1 MDITSTR
8 ITDSI
13 QTFIACRDDLLH
25 EDEATFEYQ
34 LERFLQFC
42 DTDELVQS
50 ILQPV
55 LAGAPVDVDAWW
67 AKAGSRDG
75 DVVFPMTKS
84 EDLALRYSILR
95 SIHSQPNLIFR
106 FGMAFGKHKRD
117 DAIEVFRSV
126 VVRPLAAELT
136 HRIGDAANIASP
148 EARTLQAVPLHRIPS
163 PNEIKIFLSHK
174 SVDKPMVRR
183 YYEALKVLGFSPWLD
198 ESNMS
203 AGANLE
209 RELLDGFERSCAAVF
224 FITESFKDASYLAT
238 EVDYAIGQ
246 KRQKG
251 QKFAIIALRY
261 SSSAVVPGLLR
272 PYVYRDIANDL
283 EGFKVILDALPIELG
298 PVRWKARVVAE

>member
-1 MDITSTR
+1 MDKTSTR

-13 QTFIACRDDLLH
+13 QTFVACRDDLLH

-42 DTDELVQS
+42 DTDELLQS
-50 ILQPV
+50 VLQPV
-55 LAGAPVDVDAWW
+55 LSAVPVDLDAWW

-75 DVVFPMTKS
+75 DVVFPTAKD
-84 EDLALRYSILR
+84 EDLALRYHILR
-95 SIHSQPNLIFR
+95 GLRSQPNLVIR

-183 YYEALKVLGFSPWLD
+183 YYEALKALGFSPWLD
-198 ESNMS
+198 ESNMP

-209 RELLDGFERSCAAVF
+209 RELLAGFEHSCAAVF

-238 EVDYAIGQ
+238 EIEYAIMQ
-246 KRQKG
+246 KRQKRK
-251 QKFAIIALRY
+251 KFAIITLRY
-261 SSSAVVPGLLR
+261 HSSAVVPGLLT
-272 PYVYRDIANDL
+272 PYIYRDIANDL

-298 PVRWKARVVAE
+298 PVRWKTGAVTD